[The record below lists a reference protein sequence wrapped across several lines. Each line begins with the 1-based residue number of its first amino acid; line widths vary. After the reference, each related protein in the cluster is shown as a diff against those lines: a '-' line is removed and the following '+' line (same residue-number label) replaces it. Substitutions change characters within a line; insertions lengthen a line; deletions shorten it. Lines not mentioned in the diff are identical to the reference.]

1 MSHLSPGLGARCGVV
16 LAATV
21 ILASTACNSRSAP
34 AADSGVRQDGG
45 HDHDAGRDAGVDAAL
60 AADSGRL
67 DAGSPMDA
75 GKDSGPADAGIDSG
89 AAADSGEVKPD
100 AGNPTPDAGVLRD
113 WPAHTSARVMLSGH
127 SLTDNP
133 IADFVELLAMQHT
146 RSYGW
151 EQQIV
156 IGSPLRYRTRGEDS
170 SSSGFSGYSLGKNR
184 DGNGRNILEELAE
197 PSAIGASE
205 RYDTLVVTERHDI
218 LASIRGEDTVPYL
231 RHFHDRLREQKS
243 DARTLFYQ
251 SWPDIDG
258 DPQQWIDYQAKELV
272 AWECAAS
279 KVNLSLE
286 RDGAP
291 AAVSVIPVAVA
302 LAELLERIL
311 AGAVPGV
318 SGLSALFTDDVH
330 PTRLGSYLAAA
341 ATYSAVFGTTPVGAP
356 VPENVN
362 PAAAKLALEVAWE
375 VVSNYNRKGATDPS
389 RRSMED
395 CRTQLTSFCPDYL
408 AIRGLSADC
417 TAWQSADGPM
427 GWPDTSFPLPAS

>member
-1 MSHLSPGLGARCGVV
+1 MSRLSPCSSVV

-21 ILASTACNSRSAP
+21 ILASAACSSRSTP

-45 HDHDAGRDAGVDAAL
+45 HDAGKDAGTDSGL
-60 AADSGRL
+60 AADSGRP
-67 DAGSPMDA
+67 DAGSPLDA
-75 GKDSGPADAGIDSG
+75 GQDAGPADAGSDSG
-89 AAADSGEVKPD
+89 SAADSGNPTKD
-100 AGNPTPDAGVLRD
+100 AGNPTPDAGVTRD
-113 WPAHTSARVMLSGH
+113 WPAHASARVMLSGH

-151 EQQIV
+151 EQQIE
-156 IGSPLRYRTRGEDS
+156 IGSPLRWRTRGEDS
-170 SSSGFSGYSLGKNR
+170 SSSGWSGYALGKNR
-184 DGNGRNILEELAE
+184 DGRGKNILDELAE
-197 PSAIGASE
+197 PTEIGASE

-218 LASIRGEDTVPYL
+218 LAAIRGEDTVPYL

-258 DPQQWIDYQAKELV
+258 DPQTWIDYQAKELV

-302 LAELLERIL
+302 LAELLERML
-311 AGAVPGV
+311 A
-318 SGLSALFTDDVH
+318 SGGSDLSALFTDDVH
-330 PTRLGSYLAAA
+330 PTRLGSFLAAA
-341 ATYSAVFGTTPVGAP
+341 ATYSAVFGTSPVGAP
-356 VPENVN
+356 VPENID
-362 PAAAKLALEVAWE
+362 PAAGRLALEVAWE
-375 VVSNYNRKGATDPS
+375 VVSDYNRKGATDPS

-395 CRTQLTSFCPDYL
+395 CRTLLTSFCPEYL

-417 TAWQSADGPM
+417 SVWQGPGSPM
-427 GWPDTSFPLPAS
+427 SWPDTSFPLPAP